1 MLNLGVDPL
10 SLIAMVKDS
19 FLRNGGILL
28 EEHAFK
34 QAEVFDDGVGRDS
47 QKSALYSYI
56 YSISI

>member
-1 MLNLGVDPL
+1 VLNLGVDPL

-47 QKSALYSYI
+47 PKSAL
-56 YSISI
+56 